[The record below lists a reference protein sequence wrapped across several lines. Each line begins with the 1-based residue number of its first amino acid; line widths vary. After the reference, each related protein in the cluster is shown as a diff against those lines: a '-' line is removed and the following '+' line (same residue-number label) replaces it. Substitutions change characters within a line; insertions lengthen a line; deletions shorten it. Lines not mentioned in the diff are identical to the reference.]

1 MDNSAD
7 SAIAQPDTYGRSRLA
22 TVDCRV
28 HELLLR
34 QERQER
40 TTLKLIASEN
50 FASSAVLE
58 ATGSIFMNKYA
69 ERYPAA
75 RYYAGNEIVDELE
88 NLAIERLNTL
98 FGSEHANVQPYSGS
112 PANQAVY
119 RALLSPGD
127 KVMGLPLP
135 EGGHLTHGWA
145 INFSG
150 TDYKRVPYGLHEK
163 TQQIDYDRLRET
175 AKSER
180 PRLIWAGGTAYP
192 RIVDYAAMAEIAL
205 EANSYL
211 VADIAHISGLI
222 VAGVHPN
229 PAPHCDVVSS
239 TSHKSIRGPRGGFIL
254 SRNEDRYQA
263 LYHSKGKYNLARRI
277 DRAVFPQL
285 QGGPHMNVI
294 AALAVALREAADPS
308 FRSYGQ
314 QIVKNAKALAQALLD
329 RGYDL
334 VTGGTD
340 NHMLILDLRDRPLSG
355 KAYAKRLA
363 KAGIITSFNMVPGDP
378 RHPAVTSG
386 IRLGAPAVTS
396 MGLRDVETVQIAGFM
411 DSVLRRARRRRSPC
425 LRAKRRCR
433 LVRCVRGPGPHRQV
447 RWAKQNAPYNS
458 NTRSEAF
465 HG

>member
-7 SAIAQPDTYGRSRLA
+7 LAIEQPDTCERSSLA
-22 TVDCRV
+22 AVDSRV

-58 ATGSIFMNKYA
+58 ATGSIFTNKYA
-69 ERYPAA
+69 EGYPGA

-88 NLAIERLNTL
+88 NLAIERLKEL

-119 RALLSPGD
+119 RALLKPCD
-127 KVMGLPLP
+127 KVMGLPIP

-150 TDYKRVPYGLHEK
+150 TDYRRVPYGLHET

-175 AKSER
+175 AKRER
-180 PRLIWAGGTAYP
+180 PRLIWVGGTAYP
-192 RIVDYAAMAEIAL
+192 RLFDYAAMAEIAV
-205 EANSYL
+205 EADSYL

-222 VAGVHPN
+222 AAEVHPN
-229 PAPHCDVVSS
+229 PVRHCDVVSS

-254 SRNEDRYQA
+254 SKKEDRYQA
-263 LYHSKGKYNLARRI
+263 LYHPKSKHNLARRI
-277 DRAVFPQL
+277 DRAVFPHL

-294 AALAVALREAADPS
+294 AALAVALQEAATPS

-314 QIVKNAKALAQALLD
+314 QIVKNAKTLAQALLE

-355 KAYAKRLA
+355 KAYAERLA
-363 KAGIITSFNMVPGDP
+363 RAGIIANFNMVPGDP
-378 RHPAVTSG
+378 RDPAVTSG
-386 IRLGAPAVTS
+386 IRLGSPAVTS
-396 MGLRDVETVQIAGFM
+396 MGMREGEMVQIAGFI
-411 DSVLRRARRRRSPC
+411 DSVLRRPDDEDLHAGVRRNVAELC
-425 LRAKRRCR
+425 AAFE
-433 LVRCVRGPGPHRQV
+433 VPGITDR
-447 RWAKQNAPYNS
+447 
-458 NTRSEAF
+458 
-465 HG
+465 

>member
-1 MDNSAD
+1 
-7 SAIAQPDTYGRSRLA
+7 
-22 TVDCRV
+22 
-28 HELLLR
+28 
-34 QERQER
+34 
-40 TTLKLIASEN
+40 
-50 FASSAVLE
+50 
-58 ATGSIFMNKYA
+58 
-69 ERYPAA
+69 
-75 RYYAGNEIVDELE
+75 
-88 NLAIERLNTL
+88 LAIERLKEL

-150 TDYKRVPYGLHEK
+150 TDYQRVPYGLDEK

-175 AKSER
+175 AKRER
-180 PRLIWAGGTAYP
+180 PRLIWVGGTAYP
-192 RIVDYAAMAEIAL
+192 RVFDYAAMAEIAL

-222 VAGVHPN
+222 AAGAHPN
-229 PAPHCDVVSS
+229 PVGHCDVVSS

-263 LYHSKGKYNLARRI
+263 LYHTKSKYNLAGRI
-277 DRAVFPQL
+277 DRAVFPHL
-285 QGGPHMNVI
+285 QGGPHMNTI
-294 AALAVALREAADPS
+294 AALAVALHEAANPS

-314 QIVKNAKALAQALLD
+314 QTVKNAKALAQALLE
-329 RGYDL
+329 RGYGL

-355 KAYAKRLA
+355 KAYAERLA
-363 KAGIITSFNMVPGDP
+363 KAGIITNFNMVPGDP
-378 RHPAVTSG
+378 RDPAVTSG

-396 MGLRDVETVQIAGFM
+396 MGMRDVEMVQIAGFI
-411 DSVLRRARRRRSPC
+411 DSVLQRPDDEDLHA
-425 LRAKRRCR
+425 
-433 LVRCVRGPGPHRQV
+433 CVRRDVADLCAAFEAPGICD
-447 RWAKQNAPYNS
+447 K
-458 NTRSEAF
+458 
-465 HG
+465 

>member
-7 SAIAQPDTYGRSRLA
+7 GTIAQPGTNGRSALA
-22 TVDCRV
+22 SVDSRV
-28 HELLLR
+28 HELILR

-58 ATGSIFMNKYA
+58 ANGSIFTNKYA
-69 ERYPAA
+69 EGYPGA

-88 NLAIERLNTL
+88 KLAIERLKTL

-150 TDYKRVPYGLHEK
+150 TDYQRVPYGLDEK

-175 AKSER
+175 AKRER
-180 PRLIWAGGTAYP
+180 PRLIWVGGTAYP
-192 RIVDYAAMAEIAL
+192 RVFDYAAMAEIAL

-222 VAGVHPN
+222 AAGAHPN
-229 PAPHCDVVSS
+229 PVGHCDVVSS

-263 LYHSKGKYNLARRI
+263 LYHTKSKYNLARRI
-277 DRAVFPQL
+277 DRAVFPHL
-285 QGGPHMNVI
+285 QGGPHMNAI
-294 AALAVALREAADPS
+294 AALAVALHEAANPS
-308 FRSYGQ
+308 FRGYGQ
-314 QIVKNAKALAQALLD
+314 QTVKNAKALAHALLE

-355 KAYAKRLA
+355 KAYAERLA
-363 KAGIITSFNMVPGDP
+363 KAGIITNFNMVPGDP

-396 MGLRDVETVQIAGFM
+396 MGMRDVEMVQIAGFI
-411 DSVLRRARRRRSPC
+411 DSVLQRPDDEDLHA
-425 LRAKRRCR
+425 
-433 LVRCVRGPGPHRQV
+433 CVRRDVADLCAAFEVPGISD
-447 RWAKQNAPYNS
+447 K
-458 NTRSEAF
+458 
-465 HG
+465 

>member
-1 MDNSAD
+1 MDNTTD
-7 SAIAQPDTYGRSRLA
+7 GAIAQPETSAWSPLA
-22 TVDCRV
+22 AVDRRV

-58 ATGSIFMNKYA
+58 ATGSIFTNKYA
-69 ERYPAA
+69 EGYPGA

-88 NLAIERLNTL
+88 NLAIERLKTL

-175 AKSER
+175 AKREQ
-180 PRLIWAGGTAYP
+180 PRLIWVGGTAYP
-192 RIVDYAAMAEIAL
+192 RIFDYALMAEIAL
-205 EANSYL
+205 ETNSYL

-222 VAGVHPN
+222 VAGAHPN
-229 PAPHCDVVSS
+229 PVCHCDVVTS

-263 LYHSKGKYNLARRI
+263 LYHPKSKYNLARRI

-285 QGGPHMNVI
+285 QGGPHMNVV
-294 AALAVALREAADPS
+294 AALAVALQEAATPA
-308 FRSYGQ
+308 FRSYGH
-314 QIVKNAKALAQALLD
+314 QIVKNAKALAQALLE

-355 KAYAKRLA
+355 KAYAERLA
-363 KAGIITSFNMVPGDP
+363 NAGIITNFNMVPGDP
-378 RHPAVTSG
+378 RDPAVASG
-386 IRLGAPAVTS
+386 IRLGSPAVTS
-396 MGLRDVETVQIAGFM
+396 MGMREGEMLQIADFIDLVCRQPNDPDVHTSVRRDVANFCAAFGV
-411 DSVLRRARRRRSPC
+411 
-425 LRAKRRCR
+425 
-433 LVRCVRGPGPHRQV
+433 PGI
-447 RWAKQNAPYNS
+447 
-458 NTRSEAF
+458 TDI
-465 HG
+465 

>member
-1 MDNSAD
+1 
-7 SAIAQPDTYGRSRLA
+7 LA
-22 TVDCRV
+22 AVDGRV

-58 ATGSIFMNKYA
+58 ATGSIFTNKYA
-69 ERYPAA
+69 EGYPGA
-75 RYYAGNEIVDELE
+75 RYYEGNEIVDELE
-88 NLAIERLNTL
+88 KLAIERLRAL

-135 EGGHLTHGWA
+135 SGGHLTHGWA
-145 INFSG
+145 VNFSG
-150 TDYKRVPYGLHEK
+150 IDYKRVPYRLHEE

-175 AKSER
+175 AKRER
-180 PRLIWAGGTAYP
+180 PKLIWVGGTAYP
-192 RIVDYAAMAEIAL
+192 RVFDYAAMAEIAW
-205 EANSYL
+205 EADAYL

-222 VAGVHPN
+222 AAGAHPN
-229 PAPHCDVVSS
+229 PVAYCDVVSS

-263 LYHSKGKYNLARRI
+263 LYHPNSKVNLAKRI

-285 QGGPHMNVI
+285 QGGPHMNII
-294 AALAVALREAADPS
+294 AALAVALQEAANPS

-314 QIVKNAKALAQALLD
+314 QIVKNAKALAQGLME

-340 NHMLILDLRDRPLSG
+340 NHMLILDLRERPLPG
-355 KAYAKRLA
+355 KAYAERLA
-363 KAGIITSFNMVPGDP
+363 KAGIITNFNMVPGDR
-378 RHPAVTSG
+378 RHPALTSG
-386 IRLGAPAVTS
+386 IRLGTPAVTS
-396 MGLRDVETVQIAGFM
+396 MGMRDGEMVQIAGFI
-411 DSVLRRARRRRSPC
+411 DSILRRPDDEGLHARVRRDVADLC
-425 LRAKRRCR
+425 TAFE
-433 LVRCVRGPGPHRQV
+433 VPGITDRQG
-447 RWAKQNAPYNS
+447 S
-458 NTRSEAF
+458 
-465 HG
+465 

>member
-7 SAIAQPDTYGRSRLA
+7 GAIAQPDTYGRSPLA
-22 TVDCRV
+22 AVDCRA

-58 ATGSIFMNKYA
+58 ATGSIFTNKYA
-69 ERYPAA
+69 EGYPGA

-88 NLAIERLNTL
+88 NLAIERLKTL

-127 KVMGLPLP
+127 KVMGLSLP
-135 EGGHLTHGWA
+135 GGGHLTHGWA
-145 INFSG
+145 VNFSG
-150 TDYKRVPYGLHEK
+150 ADYKRVPYGLHEK
-163 TQQIDYDRLRET
+163 TQQIDYHRLRET
-175 AKSER
+175 AKRER
-180 PRLIWAGGTAYP
+180 PKLIWVGGTAYA
-192 RIVDYAAMAEIAL
+192 RVFDYAAMAEIAS
-205 EANSYL
+205 EVNSYL

-222 VAGVHPN
+222 VAGAHPN
-229 PAPHCDVVSS
+229 PVGHCDVVSS

-263 LYHSKGKYNLARRI
+263 LYHPKSKHNLAKRI
-277 DRAVFPQL
+277 DRAVFPLL
-285 QGGPHMNVI
+285 QGGPHMNII
-294 AALAVALREAADPS
+294 AALAVTLQEAANPS
-308 FRSYGQ
+308 FRVYGQ
-314 QIVKNAKALAQALLD
+314 QIVKNAKALAQALLE

-340 NHMLILDLRDRPLSG
+340 NHMLILDMRDRPLSG
-355 KAYAKRLA
+355 KAYAERLA
-363 KAGIITSFNMVPGDP
+363 KAGIITNFNMVPGDP

-386 IRLGAPAVTS
+386 IRLGSPAMTS
-396 MGLRDVETVQIAGFM
+396 MGMREAEMVQIAAFI
-411 DSVLRRARRRRSPC
+411 DLVCRQPNDPDVHAWVRREVADFC
-425 LRAKRRCR
+425 AAFE
-433 LVRCVRGPGPHRQV
+433 VPGITDR
-447 RWAKQNAPYNS
+447 
-458 NTRSEAF
+458 
-465 HG
+465 

>member
-1 MDNSAD
+1 MKNSTD
-7 SAIAQPDTYGRSRLA
+7 LAIAEPGKSGWSSLVH
-22 TVDCRV
+22 VDCHV

-58 ATGSIFMNKYA
+58 ATGSIFANKYA
-69 ERYPAA
+69 EGYPGV

-88 NLAIERLNTL
+88 TLAIQRLKTL

-119 RALLSPGD
+119 RALLSPHD

-135 EGGHLTHGWA
+135 EGGHLTHGWSV
-145 INFSG
+145 NFSG
-150 TDYKRVPYGLHEK
+150 TDYQRVPYGLHEK

-175 AKSER
+175 ARRER
-180 PRLIWAGGTAYP
+180 PKLIWVGGTAYP
-192 RIVDYAAMAEIAL
+192 RAFDYAAMAEIAL

-222 VAGVHPN
+222 VAGAHPN
-229 PAPHCDVVSS
+229 PVAHCDVVTS

-254 SRNEDRYQA
+254 SKNEDRYQA
-263 LYHSKGKYNLARRI
+263 LYHPTSKHNLAKRI

-285 QGGPHMNVI
+285 QGGPHMNII
-294 AALAVALREAADPS
+294 AALAVALQEAATPS
-308 FRSYGQ
+308 FRTCGH
-314 QIVKNAKALAQALLD
+314 QIVKNAKALAEALVD

-355 KAYAKRLA
+355 KAYAERLA
-363 KAGIITSFNMVPGDP
+363 RAGIITNFNMVPGDP
-378 RHPAVTSG
+378 RDPTVTSG
-386 IRLGAPAVTS
+386 IRLGSPAVTS
-396 MGLRDVETVQIAGFM
+396 MGMREGEMVQIAAFI
-411 DSVLRRARRRRSPC
+411 DLVCRQPDDQEVHARVRRDVADFC
-425 LRAKRRCR
+425 TAFD
-433 LVRCVRGPGPHRQV
+433 VPGISDR
-447 RWAKQNAPYNS
+447 
-458 NTRSEAF
+458 
-465 HG
+465 